1 MGVVT
6 ISLVRDPGYYEDYA
20 SLSNVPPRWLGSAVE
35 ADLGLARPPVVSEL
49 GPDGRRVREGDVVR
63 LLDGRHPDTGASLL
77 DGKSRQRG
85 RRAGF
90 DLTFSPPKSV
100 SVLEMAA
107 RLSGDTRTA
116 DAVWAAHRAAVDAT
130 FAWME
135 TELFVGRR
143 GHEGRDGT
151 VRARVA
157 AVAFDHSTSR
167 MDDPQI
173 HTHVVLANLGMG
185 EDGRWGSLWTD
196 PFWRGAKSR
205 EHIVRD
211 ISAIYGATLRA
222 ELTQRL
228 GVGWSAPQ
236 GRDHH
241 REVAGIS
248 RRVLSEFS
256 RRRNQVAAR
265 LAETGMGDGGK
276 ARQAAQLATRSE
288 KSERLAAELAGE
300 WAERLARLRV
310 RPERIL
316 KQVGRNIDRKRAKA
330 AAEPP
335 MPDVNAVLADLHGP
349 GGRPTFT
356 RHDLM
361 AALAAECAVGATPGK
376 LGEWAD
382 SILASDAV
390 VEVSRPLLPP
400 PESEAT
406 AAHASAAV
414 ERYAASWLLA
424 AEQKVVELSSQI
436 NRAGVPP
443 ETVEKV
449 LAASTADPEQ
459 AAMVRSICG
468 DGFVHVVA
476 AAAGS
481 GKTFALGVALK
492 AWRAAGRDVIGIT
505 PSWRAANEMADVGV
519 PSWAFDALIG
529 PSGPGLAAIP
539 RGGVVIVD
547 ESSMLPT
554 RSLASIVEHAAKRGA
569 QVVLVGDPRQLTS
582 VEAGGLYALF
592 AAGRGVVRL
601 ETNRRQAADWTVQAL
616 TDLREGRALRA
627 AHAVV
632 QAGDVLV
639 AEDEAAAVARLMDD
653 WWDARSSGAEVA
665 ILSATREGADAL
677 NALAHARLVAAG
689 ALGKQAVVLTASDK
703 HGGLPERELRVGDE
717 VRFRKRRTWTRQVAA
732 ANGDL
737 ATVESVSPTHI
748 ELRLHSGH
756 VVRSTVSWATD
767 HVDLGYATTIHAAQG
782 RTVGTAR
789 AKRERGGQVKRG
801 ECFVLAADHLGL
813 EAAYVAS
820 SRAVD
825 RTRLYLA
832 ADPEPEH
839 DSHLFDA
846 EGRPIEPP
854 PADPLE
860 RLVRGWGEVDA
871 ADAGVGEARRQ
882 ERVAWLASHMG
893 RAQLERLM
901 ERGEKLR
908 RAAAKLPTAPDEAE
922 DPDDPDAGES
932 TPDDADLVTL
942 SRDLGLLADALEL
955 QRRAAV
961 ADLAL
966 KAGRGEADWLT
977 EIVGTPPPDRAG
989 QLRWREAVGA
999 VEDARHWVEASRL
1012 RSPSPR
1018 IQALAA
1024 DVETDLLRLSRLPD
1038 RRPLEELV
1046 PAEAEARAK
1055 AALRERF
1062 PEHQHLF
1069 AKAPVVRQTRALVW
1083 LGFDGVDLDQVAK
1096 RADEIQGSGAPPVA
1110 AVATALRE
1118 VAADEVARRLAA
1130 GKDVPLSVAAAVQPG
1145 MTIPAVRALIEA
1157 VEGGDEFREPEPTPE
1172 PEPRPTPTS
1181 TSAPAGVLPREHQKD
1196 FPVTPTVGGYPDMT
1210 PQGDKQ
1216 WTI

>member
-1 MGVVT
+1 MGIVTVVG
-6 ISLVRDPGYYEDYA
+6 VKDAAYYESYA
-20 SLSNVPPRWLGSAVE
+20 SVAHVAPRWLGSAPTL
-35 ADLGLARPPVVSEL
+35 DLGLDRPPTVSQLDDE
-49 GPDGRRVREGDVVR
+49 GRRVVEGDVVK
-63 LLDGRHPDTGASLL
+63 LLEGRDPATGASLL
-77 DGKSRQRG
+77 GSRQAN
-85 RRAGF
+85 RRAGY
-90 DLTFSPPKSV
+90 DVTFSPPKSV

-107 RLSGDTRTA
+107 RLSGDIRTA
-116 DAVWAAHRAAVDAT
+116 DAVWAAHRAAVDQT
-130 FAWME
+130 FAWLE
-135 TELFVGRR
+135 SELAVARR
-143 GHEGRDGT
+143 GYGGRDGV

-157 AVAFDHSTSR
+157 AVAFDHATSR

-173 HTHVVLANLGMG
+173 HSHVVLANLAWG
-185 EDGRWGSLWTD
+185 EDGKVTALWAD
-196 PFWRGAKSR
+196 RFWSGRSAR

-211 ISAIYGATLRA
+211 LGSIYGATLRA

-228 GVGWSAPQ
+228 GVAWTAPQ
-236 GRDHH
+236 GRDRH
-241 REVAGIS
+241 REISGIS

-276 ARQAAQLATRSE
+276 ARQAAQMATRTA
-288 KSERLAAELAGE
+288 KSERLAAELAPE

-310 RPERIL
+310 RPERII
-316 KQVGRNIDRKRAKA
+316 KQVGRGIDRKRAKVA
-330 AAEPP
+330 ADPA
-335 MPDVNAVLADLHGP
+335 MPDVNAVLAALHGP

-361 AALAAECAVGATPGK
+361 AALAAECAVGATPAR
-376 LGEWAD
+376 LAEWAD
-382 SILASDAV
+382 AILGSDAV

-400 PESEAT
+400 PEAEAT

-414 ERYAASWLLA
+414 ERFAAAWLLA
-424 AEQKVVELSSQI
+424 AEHKVVELASQI
-436 NRAGVPP
+436 ASAGVPP
-443 ETVEKV
+443 EMVEQV
-449 LAASTADPEQ
+449 LAGSTADPEQ
-459 AAMVRSICG
+459 AAMVRAVCG
-468 DGFVHVVA
+468 DGFVHCVA

-481 GKTFALGVALK
+481 GKTYGLGVALK

-505 PSWRAANEMADVGV
+505 PSWRAANELADVGIS
-519 PSWAFDALIG
+519 SWAFDALIG
-529 PSGPGLAAIP
+529 PSGPGLDAIP
-539 RGGVVIVD
+539 RGGLVVID
-547 ESSMLPT
+547 EASMLPT
-554 RSLASIVEHAAKRGA
+554 RSLANIVEHAAKRGA

-592 AAGRGVVRL
+592 AASEGVVRL
-601 ETNRRQAADWTVQAL
+601 ETNRRQATDWQVQAL

-639 AEDEAAAVARLMDD
+639 AEDEAAAVTRLLDD
-653 WWDARSSGAEVA
+653 WWEARSQGAEVA

-677 NALAHARLVAAG
+677 NSLAHARLLAAG
-689 ALGKQAVVLTASDK
+689 VLGDKAVVLPPTDK
-703 HGGLPERELRVGDE
+703 HGGLPERELRPGDE
-717 VRFRKRRTWTRQVAA
+717 VRFRKRRTWARQVSA
-732 ANGDL
+732 ANGDGG
-737 ATVESVSPTHI
+737 TVESVSPTHI

-767 HVDLGYATTIHAAQG
+767 HLDYGFASTIHSAQG

-789 AKRERGGQVKRG
+789 AKRERGGEVKRG

-832 ADPEPEH
+832 PDPEAET
-839 DSHLFDA
+839 DTHLYDA
-846 EGRPIEPP
+846 EGRPLEPP
-854 PADPLE
+854 TADPLD

-871 ADAGVGEARRQ
+871 ADAGVGEAQRQ
-882 ERVAWLASHMG
+882 ARVAWLASQMT

-901 ERGEKLR
+901 ERGERLQ
-908 RAAAKLPTAPDEAE
+908 RAAMKLPPPPDEAE
-922 DPDDPDAGES
+922 DPDDPDAGEH
-932 TPDDADLVTL
+932 TPDNADLVKL

-966 KAGRGEADWLT
+966 KAARGEADWLT
-977 EIVGTPPPDRAG
+977 EIVGAPPPDRAG

-999 VEDARHWVEASRL
+999 VEDARHWVEAARL

-1018 IQALAA
+1018 IQALAT

-1046 PAEAEARAK
+1046 TAEAEARAK

-1062 PEHQHLF
+1062 PEHRALF
-1069 AKAPVVRQTRALVW
+1069 AKAPVVRQMRALVW
-1083 LGFDGVDLDQVAK
+1083 LASDAVDLDQVAK

-1110 AVATALRE
+1110 AIATALRE

-1130 GKDVPLSVAAAVQPG
+1130 GKDVPLAVAAAVQPG
-1145 MTIPAVRALIEA
+1145 MTLPAVRALIEA
-1157 VEGGDEFREPEPTPE
+1157 VEGGDEFRETPQPTPE

-1181 TSAPAGVLPREHQKD
+1181 TSAPAGALPREHQQD
-1196 FPVTPTVGGYPDMT
+1196 FPVTPTGGDYPAPPT
-1210 PQGDKQ
+1210 QGGNQQ